1 MFKFYVL
8 SLVSLSLVS
17 ALPNDFLSTFHSSTT
32 CDNGLD
38 DTTSSI
44 IAPQQLCQSTGHGK
58 SYAVFCS
65 PDSNNG
71 TAVYCED
78 SQCSVGCVDAPFL
91 SGQCLVGSF
100 GASAQSFTCL
110 STSSTIVAEPGCD
123 RCQVSYHADK
133 ACRLGLSLSRSIVDV
148 PLGLCQVD
156 SPTTS
161 WLVTGNETHSNIAF
175 CSDANCGTCDTR
187 IVTSNECFLNGN
199 SNLRI
204 QCGKECTDSS
214 DEKTFPSLELPILG
228 SFPPSLS
235 FTDLELER
243 MPFDFKATFFSSGTC
258 SSTDSQSTIIAQQNF
273 CQQSGGKSYQVFC
286 DDNLNLNNG
295 TVIFYS
301 DQLCSLD
308 ANKVFFENGQCLASA
323 SSNDIGATG
332 IAWQC
337 LKTKNTKVAPP
348 TNGRC
353 AVSFFELDG
362 CKGNDRSIV
371 DVVSGICQVD
381 GERSWMIMRNDTDST
396 AVIAWCDD
404 SMCSQCPLTSVI
416 ARDQCI
422 GSNGDGP
429 SGPGSRGVRAICSS
443 NSLPPLTVTP
453 TLLPKPTTTSK
464 PLTDP
469 YAIRPPRRP
478 TSSPS
483 PAPVV
488 RGPVIDPYA
497 VRPPPRRPSMSPSAA
512 PIVRGPVVV
521 DPYKGLFENKLVVDP
536 YNMIPRRKPSMSSSP
551 VVMPSIMPAVPT
563 INVAQPRPVDQYAV
577 RPTRRPSMS
586 PSPAPVV
593 RGPVTDPYAVR
604 PPPRRPS
611 TSPSAAPIL
620 SQPRPVDPYNTK
632 PVNVAQPRPVDP
644 YNTKPVNV
652 AQPRPV
658 DPYNTKPVNVAQ
670 PRPVDPYN
678 TKPVNVAQPRPVDP
692 YNTKPVNVAQP
703 RPVDPYNTKPVNV
716 AQPRPVDPY
725 NTKPVNVAQ
734 PRPVDPYNTKPVNV
748 AQPRPVDPYNTKPVN
763 VAQPRP
769 VDPYNTKP
777 VNVAQPRPVDPY
789 NNMPLLSQPRPIDYS
804 QFGSDLRRYDDIY
817 ERNNDISLDNYYGF
831 VYPDYRMPQFNRM
844 KQY

>member
-1 MFKFYVL
+1 MNAFSMAIQIYEFSVEKSAQILLMKRLFPRLSFLFLVL
-8 SLVSLSLVS
+8 SHL
-17 ALPNDFLSTFHSSTT
+17 HS
-32 CDNGLD
+32 
-38 DTTSSI
+38 
-44 IAPQQLCQSTGHGK
+44 
-58 SYAVFCS
+58 
-65 PDSNNG
+65 
-71 TAVYCED
+71 
-78 SQCSVGCVDAPFL
+78 
-91 SGQCLVGSF
+91 
-100 GASAQSFTCL
+100 
-110 STSSTIVAEPGCD
+110 
-123 RCQVSYHADK
+123 
-133 ACRLGLSLSRSIVDV
+133 
-148 PLGLCQVD
+148 PLQTW
-156 SPTTS
+156 S
-161 WLVTGNETHSNIAF
+161 
-175 CSDANCGTCDTR
+175 
-187 IVTSNECFLNGN
+187 
-199 SNLRI
+199 
-204 QCGKECTDSS
+204 
-214 DEKTFPSLELPILG
+214 
-228 SFPPSLS
+228 
-235 FTDLELER
+235 LER

-258 SSTDSQSTIIAQQNF
+258 SSTDTQSTIIAQQNF
-273 CQQSGGKSYQVFC
+273 CQQSGGKSYEVFC
-286 DDNLNLNNG
+286 DDTLNNG

-332 IAWQC
+332 ITWQC

-469 YAIRPPRRP
+469 YAIRPPRHP

-748 AQPRPVDPYNTKPVN
+748 AQPRPVDL
-763 VAQPRP
+763 
-769 VDPYNTKP
+769 
-777 VNVAQPRPVDPY
+777 Y
-789 NNMPLLSQPRPIDYS
+789 NNMPLLSQPDYL
-804 QFGSDLRRYDDIY
+804 QFGSGLRRYDDIY
-817 ERNNDISLDNYYGF
+817 ESNNDISLDDYYGF